1 MPPDDPTVEAPAES
15 EDVEVMVCELAHHNI
30 GFMLTGDATDDGTFV
45 CLVFGL

>member
-30 GFMLTGDATDDGTFV
+30 GFMLTGDATDDEALAF
-45 CLVFGL
+45 LVFRL